1 MAESKKAESKK
12 AESKKADPEVV
23 KKLDIRLK
31 PVAQKY
37 LAQMREKASE
47 CRNIFSE
54 STKTFVN
61 YI

>member
-1 MAESKKAESKK
+1 MAESKK